1 MQEDR
6 SVYLGDIDPNNHIDS
21 VMNIR
26 RQMLFRLLMWE
37 SIVLSDSQ
45 CLTDPRIH
53 ILMGEIESDEICN
66 DYSIN
71 DVDPSMKGFERL
83 IKSGLVEIAHR
94 EEGDSRFEHLW
105 QNMIKKDTKD
115 VPYLP
120 LTDGYAKHLDGISH
134 SGRLFSLSSIGN
146 RFRDNL
152 NRGVDDG
159 TFLLDKNN
167 PTDKEL
173 RRMFLENTVL
183 FRNILDFIKDRRSKG
198 VITSQRY
205 DEIYSY
211 VYSNYSGNIS
221 AETDCSIT
229 TQFKNVPFHLELG
242 KDEYCDELPIDL
254 TDKMRPTWALDPRIL
269 DLVSFEQF
277 VNLRRALRPVFTNG
291 KLTKF
296 YKGQLLPEEC
306 PEFLDVWT
314 EFTDV
319 LEWELKN
326 TLYRISAENL
336 RAEKRVARPVMRIL
350 QSSGVSLITGVLGL
364 AFPTFGT
371 VIDSLG
377 IAADAISSGIGGY
390 RYLKRKKTDT
400 PMVKQKKLL
409 EKYVSPEARIITKID
424 K

>member
-1 MQEDR
+1 MAEDR

-26 RQMLFRLLMWE
+26 RQVLFRLLMWE

-53 ILMGEIESDEICN
+53 ILMGEIGADEICN
-66 DYSIN
+66 EYSVS
-71 DVDPSMKGFERL
+71 DVDKSMKGFEQL
-83 IKSGLVEIAHR
+83 IRSGLVEIAHR

-120 LTDGYAKHLDGISH
+120 RTDGYARFLDGISH
-134 SGRLFSLSSIGN
+134 DGRLYSLPSIGN
-146 RFRDNL
+146 RFRNNL
-152 NRGVDDG
+152 NRGVEDG
-159 TFLLDKNN
+159 SFLLGKSN

-183 FRNILDFIKDRRSKG
+183 FRNILDFIKEMRDKG
-198 VITSQRY
+198 VISEERY
-205 DEIYSY
+205 NEIYRY
-211 VYSNYSGNIS
+211 VYGNYSVNIS
-221 AETDCSIT
+221 AETGCSIT
-229 TQFKNVPFHLELG
+229 TQFKNVPFHLEPG
-242 KDEYCDELPIDL
+242 KNEYCDEMPSNL

-269 DLVSFEQF
+269 DLISFEQF
-277 VNLRRALRPVFTNG
+277 VSIRRALKPVFANG
-291 KLTKF
+291 RLTDF

-306 PEFLDVWT
+306 PEFLDVW
-314 EFTDV
+314 EDFTRT

-326 TLYRISAENL
+326 TLYRISFEKMQ
-336 RAEKRVARPVMRIL
+336 AEKKAARPVMKIL
-350 QSSGVSLITGVLGL
+350 QSSGVSLITGVIGL
-364 AFPTFGT
+364 VFPTAGT
-371 VIDSLG
+371 VIDTLG
-377 IAADAISSGIGGY
+377 VAADAIASGVGGY

-400 PMVKQKKLL
+400 PMAEQKKLL
-409 EKYVSPEARIITKID
+409 EKYVSPDARIITRID